1 MRGAGSR
8 RRRQSYSG
16 GTRSAE
22 LRAAIDIGSL
32 QGSHQDQRFS
42 AGLSPVLRMTS
53 MDSSDIYMTDRILSL
68 TLEIMFLL
76 TGEDYTVVKKTSNDD
91 ITSRRSSTGTPGTV
105 ASKELSIDSSI
116 KPENSNERILQL
128 TNQIIQ
134 LLTGEI
140 PARCQD
146 VAVYLSIEEWD
157 YVEKHKN
164 LYKSIIMDDQQFSAQ
179 AKVPIFTPKL
189 ETDDYFIQEPSKNP
203 MVPNLQTPIPADY
216 MSSNLSK
223 NGPVSPSKGAHC
235 DHCAQCIIAQRR
247 SGQKPFSCSD
257 CSKSFKFRSRLI
269 AHQRVHT
276 GEKPFACLECGK
288 CFIRKEKLVE
298 HKRIHTGEK
307 QCSFCGKCF
316 TQKSKLVE
324 HQRTHTGERPFSC
337 PQCGKS
343 FAQKATLTKHER
355 IHTGEKPFSCSECG
369 KRFLL
374 KSNLHCHQRTHVGQK
389 PFSCSYCDK
398 DFTQKSHLSE
408 HIKTH
413 AGAKLFPCSQC
424 DKSFTQKSGLL
435 AHLKVHIE
443 KKQM

>member
-1 MRGAGSR
+1 
-8 RRRQSYSG
+8 
-16 GTRSAE
+16 
-22 LRAAIDIGSL
+22 
-32 QGSHQDQRFS
+32 
-42 AGLSPVLRMTS
+42 MTS
-53 MDSSDIYMTDRILSL
+53 MDKSSIYMADRIISL
-68 TLEIMFLL
+68 TLEILFLL
-76 TGEDYTVVKKTSNDD
+76 TGEDYTVVKKTSGDH
-91 ITSRRSSTGTPGTV
+91 ITSSSSFTGSEDK
-105 ASKELSIDSSI
+105 AISKELLMTSRGPSI

-128 TNQIIQ
+128 TNQILQ
-134 LLTGEI
+134 LLTGEVPVRYHDI
-140 PARCQD
+140 
-146 VAVYLSIEEWD
+146 AVYFSIEEWD
-157 YVEKHKN
+157 YVDKHKN
-164 LYKSIIMDDQQFSAQ
+164 LYKNIVKDDEQNLYKNIIMDDQQNLYKNIILDDQQYSPQ
-179 AKVPIFTPKL
+179 DEVPVFAPKL
-189 ETDDYFIQEPSKNP
+189 ETEDDLMEYRSENP
-203 MVPNLQTPIPADY
+203 FLPNIQTPVPADY
-216 MSSNLSK
+216 TSFNLS
-223 NGPVSPSKGAHC
+223 NGPVSTLKKAHC
-235 DHCAQCIIAQRR
+235 DHCAQCIIVQRR

-257 CSKSFKFRSRLI
+257 CGKSFKFRSRLV

-337 PQCGKS
+337 LQCGKS

-398 DFTQKSHLSE
+398 GFAQKSHLAE
-408 HIKTH
+408 HIKIHT
-413 AGAKLFPCSQC
+413 GTKLFSCSQC
-424 DKSFTQKSGLL
+424 DKSFPQKSGLM
-435 AHLKVHIE
+435 AHLKVHTSE
-443 KKQM
+443 KHI